1 MEMRRWHDRL
11 WNGCGIMTHDID
23 PESDDEWKQFIR
35 DMYSYVLKLEER
47 IIELEKCLGNTQV
60 IHPSDSYYWE
70 HG

>member
-1 MEMRRWHDRL
+1 
-11 WNGCGIMTHDID
+11 MTHDID

-47 IIELEKCLGNTQV
+47 IIELEKNLGNTLV
-60 IHPSDSYYWE
+60 IQPSDSYYWE